1 MIFNKMAAPS
11 LLMRFEPIW
20 KWFQIVT
27 LPNERFQA
35 RLICHV
41 LLRETDY
48 VTLASVTLGHFEQFH
63 VYDCV
68 GDCLIEHTSF
78 SVNE

>member
-1 MIFNKMAAPS
+1 MS
-11 LLMRFEPIW
+11 
-20 KWFQIVT
+20 
-27 LPNERFQA
+27 
-35 RLICHV
+35 C